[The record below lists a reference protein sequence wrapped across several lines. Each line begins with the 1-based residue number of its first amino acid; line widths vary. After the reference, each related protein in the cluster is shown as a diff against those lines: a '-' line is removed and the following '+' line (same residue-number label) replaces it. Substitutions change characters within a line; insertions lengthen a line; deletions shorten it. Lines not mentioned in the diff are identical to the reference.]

1 MNAPNDSVR
10 VNVNNNSATTIHF
23 TPYAVCV
30 KGSVASG

>member
-10 VNVNNNSATTIHF
+10 VYVNNNSATTIHF